1 MELNVK
7 ERLVLANML
16 PKESNFTTLK
26 IMRKLRE
33 ELSFNEEEHKAL
45 KFNSTA
51 DGRLMWDSSVNL
63 IKDVPIGELMA
74 ELIAKDL
81 KKLDKESKLT
91 EDHFSL
97 FEKFVEDEN

>member
-1 MELNVK
+1 MELTVK
-7 ERLVLANML
+7 ERLVLMGML

-26 IMRKLRE
+26 IMRKFRE
-33 ELSFNEEEHKAL
+33 ELSFDEEEHKIL
-45 KFNSTA
+45 KFRTEG
-51 DGRLMWDSSVNL
+51 DRLSWDFGNEL
-63 IKDVPIGELMA
+63 RKDVPVGDLMK